1 MHGFE
6 HLEQT
11 LKSLDEIVLTSRTLL
26 FYSKNNNQLGISK
39 ELDQLKIDLE
49 KYDEIIK
56 DNPEF

>member
-26 FYSKNNNQLGISK
+26 FHSKNNNQLGS
-39 ELDQLKIDLE
+39 LK
-49 KYDEIIK
+49 
-56 DNPEF
+56 N